1 MREEDGGDMGHVVM
15 VLSGGGRYQVLS
27 AAQEPG
33 ITPDPA
39 WIDQHF
45 SARAAA
51 EVNSG
56 QGPTAPMPDT
66 RALLAFGC
74 APGAKGST
82 TPISRGMAL
91 QARLTGI
98 TAGRQG
104 AFRTQ
109 TAMRG
114 NAQPAG
120 THCRHRIKPA

>member
-1 MREEDGGDMGHVVM
+1 MREDGGDMGHVVM

-27 AAQEPG
+27 VAQEPG

-74 APGAKGST
+74 APGAKGSYD
-82 TPISRGMAL
+82 
-91 QARLTGI
+91 
-98 TAGRQG
+98 
-104 AFRTQ
+104 TQ
-109 TAMRG
+109 LAE
-114 NAQPAG
+114 AWPCEA
-120 THCRHRIKPA
+120 